1 LYLKVLFMKHNQEPI
16 QQLTEI
22 RDLMERSSKFI
33 SLSGFS
39 GVFAGIF
46 ALIGAGIAFFWLD
59 FDQQYFHI
67 QRYFLEMSYLKLAF
81 SWHLIILDAGIVLF
95 LALLSGTFFSI
106 RKARK
111 KGLKI
116 WDSSARRMLVSLM
129 IPLAT
134 GGIFCLILWYHRM
147 VYFIA
152 PVTLLFYGLALLN
165 ASKYTYSEV
174 RILGISELF
183 LGLLASF
190 FIGYGLLFWAFGF
203 GVLHI
208 IYGMLM
214 YFKYEA
220 IKM

>member
-1 LYLKVLFMKHNQEPI
+1 MKQNQEPI
-16 QQLTEI
+16 HQLTEI
-22 RDLMERSSKFI
+22 RDLMERSSRFI

-46 ALIGAGIAFFWLD
+46 ALVGAGIAFFWLG
-59 FDQQYFHI
+59 FDQQYFSIHM
-67 QRYFLEMSYLKLAF
+67 YFLEMSYLKLAL
-81 SWHLIILDAGIVLF
+81 SWHLVILDATIVLL
-95 LALLSGTFFSI
+95 LALLSGAFFSI

-116 WDSSARRMLVSLM
+116 WDSSARRMLINLM

-134 GGIFCLILWYHRM
+134 GGFFCLILWHHRM
-147 VYFIA
+147 IFLIA
-152 PVTLLFYGLALLN
+152 PVTLLFYGLALVN

-174 RILGISELF
+174 RFLGISELV
-183 LGLLASF
+183 LGLLALF

-208 IYGMLM
+208 IYGLVM

-220 IKM
+220 I